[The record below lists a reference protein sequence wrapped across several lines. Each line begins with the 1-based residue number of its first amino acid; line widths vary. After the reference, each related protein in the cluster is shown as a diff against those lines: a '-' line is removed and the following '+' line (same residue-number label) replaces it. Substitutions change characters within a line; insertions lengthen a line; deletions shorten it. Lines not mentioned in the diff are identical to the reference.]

1 MAQQYGVK
9 AKKGLGQH
17 FLADESIAQRIVE
30 GLILPDKTGDESSGG
45 KTPQLQVLEIGP
57 GTGVLTKY
65 MLQNPQIKLEV
76 CEIDT
81 ESIEY
86 LQKTYPQMLYLQSMG
101 CVGQMVLF
109 HRNMCHRLLMNRILR
124 Q

>member
-1 MAQQYGVK
+1 MATQYGVK

-17 FLADESIAQRIVE
+17 FLADESIARRIVE
-30 GLILPDKTGDESSGG
+30 GLILPEDKSQ
-45 KTPQLQVLEIGP
+45 QLQVLEIGP

-65 MLQNPQIKLEV
+65 MLADEQIKLEV

-86 LQKTYPQMLYLQSMG
+86 LQKTYPQMR
-101 CVGQMVLF
+101 
-109 HRNMCHRLLMNRILR
+109 HEILNEIDKQR
-124 Q
+124 VWEDILAFINGAPSQF

>member
-17 FLADESIAQRIVE
+17 FLADESIAQRIVG
-30 GLILPDKTGDESSGG
+30 GLVLPDNSDK
-45 KTPQLQVLEIGP
+45 QLQVLEIGP

-81 ESIEY
+81 
-86 LQKTYPQMLYLQSMG
+86 
-101 CVGQMVLF
+101 
-109 HRNMCHRLLMNRILR
+109 
-124 Q
+124 